1 MKWRNLMWGKRLRPD
16 EAGVEDAL
24 AQRHDAQQRLDQATE
39 IERRAEMLMESN
51 GFAEAWER
59 TMRRRLAR

>member
-1 MKWRNLMWGKRLRPD
+1 MAKPD
-16 EAGVEDAL
+16 VGEAAPPGRGGVEDAL
-24 AQRHDAQQRLDQATE
+24 AQRHDAQQRLDQAAE

>member
-24 AQRHDAQQRLDQATE
+24 AQRHDAQQRLDQAAE

-59 TMRRRLAR
+59 TMRRGLAR